1 MQLSP
6 LYMLVS
12 ILFLLPLAARY
23 AHFQSKS
30 VSEVCDV
37 WSIFYCISKA
47 FDFQAI
53 VTLFTYGP
61 VSTDPYQQDASQLLS
76 WAEH

>member
-30 VSEVCDV
+30 VSDV